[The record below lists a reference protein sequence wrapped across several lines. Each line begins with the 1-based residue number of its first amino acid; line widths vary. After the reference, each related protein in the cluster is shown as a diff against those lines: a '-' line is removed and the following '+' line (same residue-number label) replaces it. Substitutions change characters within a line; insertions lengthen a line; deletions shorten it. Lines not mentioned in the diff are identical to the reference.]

1 MNQPLGN
8 KVGNALEIEETLD
21 LLKGHGPAD
30 LLELVLTLGSHMV
43 VMGGKATTL
52 AQGREML
59 AATLTDGSAL
69 AKFKAMIE
77 AQGGNGQVVTDYAL
91 MPHAKYQVV
100 VSAPQSGVITS
111 LSADGIGIAALMLG
125 GGRQKADDQLDY
137 GVGIELHKKLGDEVK
152 AGEPLL
158 TIHANQTDLTE
169 VKVRL
174 AASITIGSA
183 ATVPPLIHQ
192 VIE

>member
-1 MNQPLGN
+1 
-8 KVGNALEIEETLD
+8 
-21 LLKGHGPAD
+21 
-30 LLELVLTLGSHMV
+30 
-43 VMGGKATTL
+43 
-52 AQGREML
+52 
-59 AATLTDGSAL
+59 
-69 AKFKAMIE
+69 
-77 AQGGNGQVVTDYAL
+77 
-91 MPHAKYQVV
+91 
-100 VSAPQSGVITS
+100 
-111 LSADGIGIAALMLG
+111 MLG

-169 VKVRL
+169 VKARL